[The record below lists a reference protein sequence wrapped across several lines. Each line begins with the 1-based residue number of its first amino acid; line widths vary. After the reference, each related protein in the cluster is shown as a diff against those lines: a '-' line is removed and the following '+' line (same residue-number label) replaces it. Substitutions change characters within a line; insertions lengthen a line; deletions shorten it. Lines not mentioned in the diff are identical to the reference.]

1 MEPNFDRETVAMAA
15 SAVQADDSMKSRI
28 LERIKA
34 QMDQDSREPGYAGGG
49 VSPIYLK
56 APDDWP

>member
-1 MEPNFDRETVAMAA
+1 MEENFDKETVA
-15 SAVQADDSMKSRI
+15 ADDSMKSRI

-34 QMDQDSREPGYAGGG
+34 QMAQESSESGYAGGG